1 MDRQDVRAFGDF
13 RHRERKIKLQQLQAA
28 QAKKKNDRREIKEGA
43 PEALVIGVSSG
54 LCLVAVEGEEPR
66 WVRYMMPVAPGD
78 MVSIENEAVSGIAPR
93 RTTLSRKDPGNVHID
108 KVVAANIDLIV
119 IVSAVDS
126 PPFRPGLVDRYLL
139 AAARGGVTPILCLTK
154 TDLGDTAMA
163 DNFRIPVVRYSK
175 PTGKGLDELRDLLEG
190 STAVLVGQSGV
201 GKSSLLNALAGEVRA
216 KTGEIS
222 EATGKGQHT
231 TTASRLYELEN
242 GARIIDTPGIREFGL
257 GTITLEE
264 VQQAFPEFLDAGCR
278 FRDCRHKEE
287 PDCPVREAGGIRH
300 SAYLRLL
307 AEVENS
313 QA

>member
-13 RHRERKIKLQQLQAA
+13 RHRERKIRLQKLQAA
-28 QAKKKNDRREIKEGA
+28 QAKKKSSRREIREGA

-54 LCLVAVEGEEPR
+54 LCLIAEAGATR

-78 MVSIENEAVSGIAPR
+78 MVQVENEAVCGIAPR
-93 RTTLSRKDPGNVHID
+93 RTTLSRKDPGNIHIE

-119 IVSAVDS
+119 IVAAADN

-139 AAARGGVTPILCLTK
+139 AAARGGVTPVLCLTK
-154 TDLGDTAMA
+154 VDLGDTALA
-163 DNFRIPVVRYSK
+163 DTFRIPLVRYSK
-175 PTGKGLDELRDLLEG
+175 PTGRGLDELRELLAG

-222 EATGKGQHT
+222 EATGKGMHT

-242 GARIIDTPGIREFGL
+242 GAKIIDTPGIREFGL
-257 GTITLEE
+257 GEITLEE
-264 VQQAFPEFLDAGCR
+264 VKAAFPEFLDAGCR
-278 FRDCRHKEE
+278 FRDCRHATE
-287 PDCPVREAGGIRH
+287 PDCPVLAAGGPRH
-300 SAYLRLL
+300 RAYLRLL
-307 AEVENS
+307 GEVERGRE
-313 QA
+313 

>member
-13 RHRERKIKLQQLQAA
+13 RHRERKIRLQQLQAA
-28 QAKKKNDRREIKEGA
+28 QSKKKNSQREIKEGA

-54 LCLVAVEGEEPR
+54 LCLVASNGATK

-93 RTTLSRKDPGNVHID
+93 RSTLSRTDPGNVYIE
-108 KVVAANIDLIV
+108 KVIAANIDLIV

-154 TDLGDTAMA
+154 TDLGDTTKA
-163 DNFRIPVVRYSK
+163 DMFRIPVVRYSK
-175 PTGKGLDELRDLLEG
+175 LTGSGVGDLRDLLAG

-201 GKSSLLNALAGEVRA
+201 GKSTILNALAGEDRA
-216 KTGEIS
+216 KTGAIS
-222 EATGKGQHT
+222 EATGKGMHT
-231 TTASRLYELEN
+231 TTSSRLYELEN

-257 GTITLEE
+257 GAITLEE
-264 VQQAFPEFLDAGCR
+264 VQSAFPEFLDAGCR
-278 FRDCRHKEE
+278 FRDCLHRAE
-287 PDCPVREAGGIRH
+287 PDCPVREAGGVRH
-300 SAYLRLL
+300 AAYLRLL
-307 AEVENS
+307 AETEV
-313 QA
+313 AV